1 MGAHLPY
8 ARYAR
13 LKTRNRSKFPHPRNK
28 ELAIIAPTPAAA
40 HQWLEKMIDLAEE
53 HGLDTDLFPEP
64 QLVQRVGNT
73 EQERKLC
80 VVSDSFAP
88 SPIIDHHT
96 PYTSRVHSPPL
107 LITTRITHP
116 RAGMAVWFGPVAIA
130 KLRQSTV
137 VSISASV
144 PVAP

>member
-88 SPIIDHHT
+88 SPH
-96 PYTSRVHSPPL
+96 Y
-107 LITTRITHP
+107 
-116 RAGMAVWFGPVAIA
+116 
-130 KLRQSTV
+130 
-137 VSISASV
+137 
-144 PVAP
+144 

>member
-1 MGAHLPY
+1 M
-8 ARYAR
+8 
-13 LKTRNRSKFPHPRNK
+13 
-28 ELAIIAPTPAAA
+28 
-40 HQWLEKMIDLAEE
+40 
-53 HGLDTDLFPEP
+53 
-64 QLVQRVGNT
+64 
-73 EQERKLC
+73 
-80 VVSDSFAP
+80 SFRIHSP
-88 SPIIDHHT
+88 PPPIIDHHT
-96 PYTSRVHSPPL
+96 PYTSRVHSPPV